1 MMDEKPVQ
9 IIVNGRATLT
19 LMTHAENKIELVLGA
34 LLTEKVIESMGDI
47 ESFLEEETQVSVVTK
62 NPYSI
67 LLSRK
72 TVLAGCGGASS
83 FLDAGKLNKV
93 ETRFTLGADRIKAA
107 AKEIAAS
114 CWFAGGIFDADG
126 KLLAAA
132 EDITSQNVFDRL
144 IGFCLLQKISPAGCF
159 IVLKGNAGVETMRKA
174 IIAGV
179 SCVGVFGEVTRA
191 AADAADDA
199 GLRLFLF

>member
-9 IIVNGRATLT
+9 IIVNGRAALT
-19 LMTHAENKIELVLGA
+19 LMTHAEKKIELVLGA
-34 LLTEKVIESMGDI
+34 LLTEKVIESMDDI

-83 FLDAGKLNKV
+83 FLDAGKLSRV
-93 ETRFTLGADRIKAA
+93 EQRFTVSEAA
-107 AKEIAAS
+107 ARAAALRVPETH
-114 CWFAGGIFDADG
+114 WFAGGLFNAG
-126 KLLAAA
+126 GALLAAA
-132 EDITSQNVFDRL
+132 EDISSQNVFDRL
-144 IGFCLLQKISPAGCF
+144 IGYALLQKISAADCF

-174 IIAGV
+174 VIAGV
-179 SCVGVFGEVTRA
+179 PCVAVAGEVTLPA
-191 AADAADDA
+191 AETAREA
-199 GLRLFLF
+199 GLKLLFL